1 MSILRLYDSET
12 PSKFH
17 SLKHIDPGS
26 LMHEWLRKAGKIE
39 AGAGTLRKF
48 LAVYMSSDIFLRESL
63 KCFQQILF

>member
-26 LMHEWLRKAGKIE
+26 IMHEWLRKAGKIQV
-39 AGAGTLRKF
+39 GAGTLRTF
-48 LAVYMSSDIFLRESL
+48 LAVYMSWDIFLRESL